1 MLGNYI
7 KIALRNILR
16 QRIYSFINILGLA
29 IGIACCILILL
40 FVRYE
45 LSYDTF
51 NKNSDRIYR
60 VTREWFNQ
68 DGTSNLHLARVAP
81 PIGPL
86 LKNDFPNIVLEEARF
101 MHDYNTFLKI
111 QNNSVI
117 EKKFYWAEPSA
128 FKIFTIPFIEGDPN
142 VALQEPNSVVIT
154 ESSAKKYFGSGDPM
168 GKTINYEHVRDLK
181 ITGIIKDVPE
191 YSHFKYDFLA
201 SFLTLNDS
209 VIMGRKYLEGNWSS
223 NNYLTYILLPEK
235 FPIHELENKI
245 PGFIDTH
252 VGELYKQENVPLP
265 PRAIHNYDILHFQ
278 KLTDIHLHSHLTTEI
293 EENGD
298 ISNVY
303 IFSSIALFVL
313 IIACINYM
321 NLATAR
327 SAKRAREIG
336 IRKAL
341 GAYRLQIMKQFIGES
356 MVTVLIALCLSVLIV
371 ELVLTPFSHFADR
384 DLTFNLFSDPVL
396 TIGILFLALTVG
408 FISGTYPAFMLSSF
422 RPVSVLK
429 GERNF
434 SQKSTFRTVL
444 VVVQFTISVTLL
456 IFMGIVFQQMQYVK
470 NKDLGYDKDH
480 LIVLPS
486 SEKIINNLESFKGQ
500 LLQNP
505 NIKMVTS
512 SRLVPSNMLLNNRGG
527 SVYEGSKTVPLN
539 FRLAVQEVDY
549 DFLKTY
555 GINVVAGRDFSK
567 EYATDDSAAFI
578 LNESAARQ
586 LGWTVQDAIGKPMR
600 YGMEKGRI
608 IGVVHDFNFESLHN
622 AIVPIIFL
630 ITKTG
635 NTQVT
640 VRISGDNIP
649 ATLDFLKQKWAEYRP
664 DYPFE
669 YSFLDDQLA
678 GLY

>member
-1 MLGNYI
+1 
-7 KIALRNILR
+7 
-16 QRIYSFINILGLA
+16 
-29 IGIACCILILL
+29 
-40 FVRYE
+40 
-45 LSYDTF
+45 
-51 NKNSDRIYR
+51 
-60 VTREWFNQ
+60 
-68 DGTSNLHLARVAP
+68 
-81 PIGPL
+81 
-86 LKNDFPNIVLEEARF
+86 
-101 MHDYNTFLKI
+101 
-111 QNNSVI
+111 
-117 EKKFYWAEPSA
+117 
-128 FKIFTIPFIEGDPN
+128 
-142 VALQEPNSVVIT
+142 
-154 ESSAKKYFGSGDPM
+154 
-168 GKTINYEHVRDLK
+168 
-181 ITGIIKDVPE
+181 
-191 YSHFKYDFLA
+191 
-201 SFLTLNDS
+201 
-209 VIMGRKYLEGNWSS
+209 
-223 NNYLTYILLPEK
+223 
-235 FPIHELENKI
+235 
-245 PGFIDTH
+245 
-252 VGELYKQENVPLP
+252 
-265 PRAIHNYDILHFQ
+265 
-278 KLTDIHLHSHLTTEI
+278 
-293 EENGD
+293 
-298 ISNVY
+298 
-303 IFSSIALFVL
+303 
-313 IIACINYM
+313 
-321 NLATAR
+321 
-327 SAKRAREIG
+327 
-336 IRKAL
+336 
-341 GAYRLQIMKQFIGES
+341 
-356 MVTVLIALCLSVLIV
+356 
-371 ELVLTPFSHFADR
+371 
-384 DLTFNLFSDPVL
+384 
-396 TIGILFLALTVG
+396 
-408 FISGTYPAFMLSSF
+408 MLSSF

-678 GLY
+678 GLYAKDQKVGDVFGIFAVIAIIIACLGLFGLASYTAEARTKEIGIRKVLGAGITGIVALL